1 MKGATPVDWANIKRS
16 PKIKSTKTNGIKNQ
30 SFASHKNLI
39 KSFASEPLENNPFKN
54 FILNLLSKQCTSQ
67 APKYQAPIF

>member
-1 MKGATPVDWANIKRS
+1 MNGATPVDWANTIKI
-16 PKIKSTKTNGIKNQ
+16 PNINSTKINGIKNQ
-30 SFASHKNLI
+30 SLASQKNF
-39 KSFASEPLENNPFKN
+39 KSSLASPPLENNPFKN